1 MLPERA
7 EEMLKDYKACYGRCG
22 YLREALEALRM
33 DEKAM
38 MAEHRD
44 DLITGTAKPPDGMPH
59 GTTVGN
65 PTERIA
71 FMLLCRHIT
80 QDISDIRKEIR
91 EMEEEYAEKRLVV
104 VFVEAWLSGLAAK
117 ERWMIERCYFD
128 GMTYR
133 EINARYREEYGEGCS
148 KDLLRRLKKDALAKI
163 YKMAE

>member
-71 FMLLCRHIT
+71 FMLLCGHIT

-91 EMEEEYAEKRLVV
+91 EMEEEYAEKTPRGRVCRSVAIRL
-104 VFVEAWLSGLAAK
+104 GRK
-117 ERWMIERCYFD
+117 
-128 GMTYR
+128 G
-133 EINARYREEYGEGCS
+133 
-148 KDLLRRLKKDALAKI
+148 
-163 YKMAE
+163 KMDD

>member
-71 FMLLCRHIT
+71 FMLLCGHIT
-80 QDISDIRKEIR
+80 QDISCLLYTSQFR
-91 EMEEEYAEKRLVV
+91 RLVKGDKLDEV
-104 VFVEAWLSGLAAK
+104 RIARSLLVGV
-117 ERWMIERCYFD
+117 R
-128 GMTYR
+128 
-133 EINARYREEYGEGCS
+133 ARYRQRKRASQFAVAHHSRFWILCKVPRKPCVVHASSFPAACGG
-148 KDLLRRLKKDALAKI
+148 I
-163 YKMAE
+163 